1 MISQDFMSHKNLDA
15 WQKAMD
21 MAELI
26 YKVTE
31 SLPKEEQFGLISQ
44 MRRSVVSI
52 PSNIAEG
59 ATRQSNKEYIQFLYI
74 SLGSASE
81 LETQILLCNRLGFMP
96 NDQANKLIPKIEN
109 IIKVISGLIRYRKK
123 LTPR

>member
-1 MISQDFMSHKNLDA
+1 
-15 WQKAMD
+15 
-21 MAELI
+21 
-26 YKVTE
+26 
-31 SLPKEEQFGLISQ
+31 

-59 ATRQSNKEYIQFLYI
+59 ATRQSKKEYIQFLYI

-81 LETQILLCNRLGFMP
+81 LETQILLCNRLGFMT

-109 IIKVISGLIRYRKK
+109 IIKVIGGLIRYRKK